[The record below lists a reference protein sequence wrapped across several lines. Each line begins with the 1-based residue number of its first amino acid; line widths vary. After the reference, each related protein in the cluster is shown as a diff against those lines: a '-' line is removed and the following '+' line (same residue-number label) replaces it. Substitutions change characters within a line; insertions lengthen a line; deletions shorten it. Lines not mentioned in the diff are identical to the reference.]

1 MNGSFYLRRSFFSEL
16 ETTICSWGK
25 LEASTFVYSTGVHG
39 VRIRNDRGETVILP
53 WNGQMIWDAMF
64 DGRNLKMK
72 CQFPEPVNA
81 SLLVD
86 TYGAFLTH
94 CGARRMGTPAP
105 GDDHPLHGELPAAPY
120 QKAFISFGEDER
132 GRFLGIGGVYS
143 YKQGFG
149 DYYDATP
156 EVRLYEGSAMLEV
169 GMRVENLSNYPMD
182 LMYMCH
188 ANFLAGEN
196 TRIVQTCGWSV
207 DDMIL
212 RTSIPSHVK
221 PTRKF
226 LDFLEKLKTSPEAT
240 MRMRPG
246 DEYDPEIVFFLRG
259 VKPDQDG
266 FAHFMQVFP
275 DGYAHYVTY
284 RPSELDHHV
293 RWILKDKNQQV
304 LGILPS
310 TCEPEGYTAEKKK
323 GLVRSLPPHETAE
336 FHVSVGL
343 LDPKKAGEIEK
354 IAENCR

>member
-1 MNGSFYLRRSFFSEL
+1 MKGNFYLQRSFFSER
-16 ETTICSWGK
+16 EKVICSWGK
-25 LEASTFVYSTGVHG
+25 LEASTFIYSTGVHG
-39 VRIRNDRGETVILP
+39 VRIRNDRGEAVVLP

-72 CQFPEPVNA
+72 CRFPEPVDA
-81 SLLVD
+81 RLLVD

-94 CGARRMGTPAP
+94 CGARRMGTPASE
-105 GDDHPLHGELPAAPY
+105 DDHPLHGELPTAPY
-120 QKAFISFGEDER
+120 SHAFITFGEDGR

-149 DYYDATP
+149 DYYDAKP
-156 EVRLYEGSAMLEV
+156 EVRLYEGSAMMDV
-169 GMRVENLSNYPMD
+169 SMRIENISNYPMD

-188 ANFLAGEN
+188 ANFLAGED
-196 TRIVQTCGWSV
+196 TRIVQTCGWGV

-221 PTRKF
+221 PTQKF
-226 LDFLEKLKTSPEAT
+226 LDFLEKLKTAPEAT
-240 MRMRPG
+240 SHMRPG
-246 DEYDPEIVFFLRG
+246 DEYDPEIVFLLRG
-259 VKPDQDG
+259 VKPDPDG
-266 FAHFMQVFP
+266 FAHFMQIFP

-323 GLVRSLPPHETAE
+323 GLVRSLAAHEAAE
-336 FHVSVGL
+336 FRVRVGL
-343 LDPKKAGEIEK
+343 LDPRHAGEVEHIVE
-354 IAENCR
+354 ACR